1 MTTKNYPEDILSKA
15 KDTQLLALDVDGVL
29 SDGSVYFTAQGDE
42 IKAFSI
48 LDGQGIKSLQ
58 KYGIIVAI
66 ITGRNSPLTARR
78 AKDLGIE
85 HITQGREDKKI
96 ALNELLSQLN
106 ISEENVAY
114 VGDDLPD
121 LSAIKYVGLGIT
133 VPNGHN
139 FVKEHADWCTDKAG
153 GSGAVREVAD
163 LILEAK
169 GLLNEH
175 LESYL

>member
-1 MTTKNYPEDILSKA
+1 MNIPVDIIEKA
-15 KDTQLLALDVDGVL
+15 KPIRLLALDVDGVL

-58 KYGIIVAI
+58 KHNIEVAI

-78 AKDLGIE
+78 ASDLGIE
-85 HITQGREDKKI
+85 HITQGREDKKV
-96 ALNELLSQLN
+96 ALNELLSQLD
-106 ISEENVAY
+106 IPLEHVAY

-121 LSAIKYVGLGIT
+121 LSAITAVGLGIT
-133 VPNGHN
+133 VANGHD
-139 FVKEHADWCTDKAG
+139 FVKSHADHITEKAG
-153 GSGAVREVAD
+153 GSGAVREVCD

-169 GLLNEH
+169 GLLNAH
-175 LESYL
+175 LSSYLK